1 MDNLR
6 IDSKAILM
14 EKRDE
19 AIEHLKIDPTNE
31 RWTWILELTLRKI
44 AELNAKKPMW
54 RAPHGQNGIDNKSS
68 YGSIIAHQEAK

>member
-6 IDSKAILM
+6 IDSKAVLM

-19 AIEHLKIDPTNE
+19 AIEHLMDDPSSE
-31 RWTWILELTLRKI
+31 SWTWILQLSQRKI

-54 RAPHGQNGIDNKSS
+54 VQPHGQDGIDNKSS
-68 YGSIIAHQEAK
+68 YGSILAHQEAK